1 MSKAGSPESVVAKA
15 VGSPSSYKHEGLSF
29 SPIAITFTYPPAKGK
44 VVDSW
49 KAAAS
54 SGTPGQGSR
63 ATCETDANLRSSIFS
78 VAPFGPY
85 HQSQLSVALGNP
97 DSKVTRLALPYALSG
112 GILTLAMYRSEANE
126 ENRDTRDPMQDLE
139 GLTNLIQSGKR
150 FGAVLMDPPWRFKNL
165 TGKVGPEHRR
175 LYRYPTMSFEEIAAL
190 PIEKL
195 TSEQSH
201 LYLWC
206 PNALLLEAL
215 SIMKVWGF
223 DYKTN
228 IVWYKIRKDGGPD
241 GRGVG
246 FYFRN
251 VTELLLFGTKG
262 RLRTLKPGRTQVN
275 IMIARKTEHSRKPEA
290 AYDLIQRCSPGP
302 YLELFAR
309 ERAPGWVQW
318 GNEVD
323 RYRKKSAPQTQLKLS
338 KT

>member
-1 MSKAGSPESVVAKA
+1 MSKPDSPVSPVPERVR
-15 VGSPSSYKHEGLSF
+15 SPSPYRHAGLSR
-29 SPIAITFTYPPAKGK
+29 SPIAITFTDPPAKGK
-44 VVDSW
+44 VLDGWIVTTNYEALDSSNA
-49 KAAAS
+49 KGGRNAV
-54 SGTPGQGSR
+54 
-63 ATCETDANLRSSIFS
+63 LHSSIITS
-78 VAPFGPY
+78 VPFGACRLPL
-85 HQSQLSVALGNP
+85 LSAALGNP
-97 DSKVTRLALPYALSG
+97 DSTLARLALPYALSG
-112 GILTLAMYRSEANE
+112 GIVTLARYRSEANE
-126 ENRDTRDPMQDLE
+126 ENRNTRDSMQALE
-139 GLTNLIQSGKR
+139 GLTSLIQSGKR

-228 IVWYKIRKDGGPD
+228 IVWYKVRKDGGPD

-251 VTELLLFGTKG
+251 VTELLLFGSKG

-275 IMIARKTEHSRKPEA
+275 IVVARKTEHSRKPEA

-309 ERAPGWVQW
+309 NRVPGWVQW
-318 GNEVD
+318 GDEVD
-323 RYRKKSAPQTQLKLS
+323 TYRRRRASQIQLKLS
-338 KT
+338 RS